1 MRRAALTLCVL
12 VGVLLLAGQV
22 LAATTLS
29 VGRKNFERARRADL
43 NGRVDEGREYF
54 AKAAD
59 AFSELFAQRDAEGH
73 DVFASELTMG
83 GISLFKAGRL
93 EEGAQVLEQVLDK
106 NPDNYEAAIYAA
118 MARARLGQTDRA
130 LALLGRY
137 PVTAGQRRFTDVMHA
152 IQARLRLGRI
162 SPQDAANELE
172 DAQRDQ
178 DRWNIA
184 HSLNLDIPFQDKC
197 GASFWWRYADT
208 PCNASAKPAGGV
220 VW

>member
-1 MRRAALTLCVL
+1 V
-12 VGVLLLAGQV
+12 LLAGED
-22 LAATTLS
+22 LGHGEDA
-29 VGRKNFERARRADL
+29 VGL
-43 NGRVDEGREYF
+43 EGRLHHV
-54 AKAAD
+54 AVALVKALFGRRLRQDQAGD
-59 AFSELFAQRDAEGH
+59 AAR
-73 DVFASELTMG
+73 
-83 GISLFKAGRL
+83 
-93 EEGAQVLEQVLDK
+93 
-106 NPDNYEAAIYAA
+106 
-118 MARARLGQTDRA
+118 ARARLGQTDRA